1 VARRFDAVIVDS
13 AKAIGV
19 GEIYSEADGMTCIR
33 GLVWLGAVILV
44 AECASS
50 CSAAAARSSAA
61 LTANVAVP
69 RLVQQGT

>member
-1 VARRFDAVIVDS
+1 
-13 AKAIGV
+13 
-19 GEIYSEADGMTCIR
+19 MTCIR

-50 CSAAAARSSAA
+50 CRPPFPYPEVGTRSSAA
-61 LTANVAVP
+61 LTVNVAVP